1 MRPDSRYGSSAPR
14 NNPPRRPQKKR
25 RKAQGRFY
33 AFVAIAVILVIALIL
48 IIAKPFGRGGNDTKV
63 DNPNTVAVN
72 APVNE
77 FENDLEALEDEVT
90 EQRTYNSLAE
100 RLADEDA
107 EVEGLS
113 DDQLAQVT
121 NLSINQNLPSDWMN
135 ILLLGTDER
144 TMKESARTDTM
155 IICSINKV
163 TGEVK
168 LSSLMRDLNV
178 RLDNIGKNSGDYR
191 LNAAHYFG
199 GAKLAMKTIN
209 ECFGLNIQYYV
220 RVNFFGF
227 RKIAQALGGID
238 ITITEAE
245 MKEIN
250 KRIREQYRFAK
261 RAGIDESDQKYA
273 FLEQAGDVHLD
284 GAQTLAYARIRKTDN
299 DYERTRRQRTV
310 LNELLKKV
318 KKLNILE
325 FTSLAIAN
333 MDQVKTNMEINDIL
347 NIAGIVMSNGMGD
360 IESMRL
366 PVNGTYK
373 EEKRNNDSRLWD
385 CDWQA
390 NELALYNFIYE

>member
-1 MRPDSRYGSSAPR
+1 
-14 NNPPRRPQKKR
+14 
-25 RKAQGRFY
+25 
-33 AFVAIAVILVIALIL
+33 
-48 IIAKPFGRGGNDTKV
+48 
-63 DNPNTVAVN
+63 
-72 APVNE
+72 
-77 FENDLEALEDEVT
+77 
-90 EQRTYNSLAE
+90 
-100 RLADEDA
+100 
-107 EVEGLS
+107 
-113 DDQLAQVT
+113 
-121 NLSINQNLPSDWMN
+121 
-135 ILLLGTDER
+135 
-144 TMKESARTDTM
+144 
-155 IICSINKV
+155 
-163 TGEVK
+163 
-168 LSSLMRDLNV
+168 MRDLNV
-178 RLDNIGKNSGDYR
+178 PMRDIGKNSGEYR

-199 GAKLAMKTIN
+199 GAKYAMKTIN
-209 ECFGLNIQYYV
+209 ECFGMNIQYYV

-227 RKIAQALGGID
+227 QKIAQALGGID
-238 ITITEAE
+238 LSITEAE
-245 MKEIN
+245 MKQIN
-250 KRIREQYRFAK
+250 KGVLDQIRQARK
-261 RAGIDESDQKYA
+261 AGIDESDLDIVELKT
-273 FLEQAGDVHLD
+273 FGENTHLD
-284 GAQTLAYARIRKTDN
+284 GRQTLAYARIRKTDN